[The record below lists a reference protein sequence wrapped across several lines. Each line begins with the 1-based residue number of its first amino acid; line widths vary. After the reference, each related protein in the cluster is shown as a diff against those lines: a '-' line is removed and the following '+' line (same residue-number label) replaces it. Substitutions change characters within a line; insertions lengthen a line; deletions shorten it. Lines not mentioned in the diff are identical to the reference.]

1 MSTTVGIFV
10 AMIVNCGL
18 ARAETSTAPEWMSS
32 EALMIA
38 GTAVLSYLAMVLGRK
53 IYNGIAPEGG
63 TPDHEP
69 QYVARNENDAPPA
82 TLKKQLLEIQE
93 RAEYNQLI
101 ADAAEDNDLE
111 MMHKVLTKM
120 ETIGVNPNKV
130 TFEHFLRVLIRC
142 DGIKPLDAA
151 AQAEAIM
158 AKLKTA
164 GVEADMHTF
173 SLMAKIYAV
182 TGSKEVESKD
192 LSALGF
198 NSRRKAQLL
207 QLRGKRSCS

>member
-1 MSTTVGIFV
+1 
-10 AMIVNCGL
+10 
-18 ARAETSTAPEWMSS
+18 
-32 EALMIA
+32 
-38 GTAVLSYLAMVLGRK
+38 MVLGRK